1 MTLTQKTMNKTIT
14 QSIADYASRF
24 PKEASE
30 LIAKTAFLET
40 LDDPCSRQ
48 SIAGHV
54 TGSGILIQNGRILLI
69 EHRYIKEWFQPGG
82 HIDPGETPL
91 QAAIRELEEETGWKS
106 HPSQFG
112 GPIDI
117 DVHIIPANPL
127 KQEGQHF
134 HVDFAYLLIP
144 ETQTVASDPEK
155 AGWFELSGITAP
167 RLRRVVDKYL
177 DFSK

>member
-1 MTLTQKTMNKTIT
+1 MTTTQHIT
-14 QSIADYASRF
+14 QAIADYSLRF
-24 PKEASE
+24 PSEASE
-30 LIAKTAFLET
+30 LQTKTAFLKE
-40 LDDPCSRQ
+40 LGDPCSRQ

-106 HPSQFG
+106 HPSNFG

-117 DVHIIPANPL
+117 DVHVIPANPI
-127 KQEGQHF
+127 KNEAEHF

-144 ETQTVASDPEK
+144 ETQTVATDPEK
-155 AGWFELSGITAP
+155 AGWFDISTITAP